1 MDTVNGICGN
11 VYRTLET
18 KGHVCAIDVIINS
31 LWKMDNVQS
40 FFSQKVCCLLCTI
53 SAKDHKAVQAE
64 FIISLLHC
72 FNLVQA
78 ILIRDTHQFEWLSGC
93 SEDCAAL
100 CKDSGKIF
108 GCEHTVFTIDQ
119 SFISIIKS
127 INFQFIQIVTQSLYY
142 SSHGS
147 VKSLTV
153 TATGKHTY
161 SFNHDSILHFCVLRI
176 IHIHTYK
183 TCCVLWHIH
192 FQNKDGLF
200 LFII

>member
-93 SEDCAAL
+93 SEDCAA
-100 CKDSGKIF
+100 GVRIP
-108 GCEHTVFTIDQ
+108 E
-119 SFISIIKS
+119 
-127 INFQFIQIVTQSLYY
+127 
-142 SSHGS
+142 
-147 VKSLTV
+147 KSLDV
-153 TATGKHTY
+153 
-161 SFNHDSILHFCVLRI
+161 SIRYLP
-176 IHIHTYK
+176 
-183 TCCVLWHIH
+183 
-192 FQNKDGLF
+192 
-200 LFII
+200 

>member
-1 MDTVNGICGN
+1 MD
-11 VYRTLET
+11 L
-18 KGHVCAIDVIINS
+18 
-31 LWKMDNVQS
+31 KMDNVQS

-108 GCEHTVFTIDQ
+108 GGNGTQKTENLLREEGLNIIHLPKTIDNDIYGTDMTFGFQ
-119 SFISIIKS
+119 SAVTFLISYGISGIRMIS
-127 INFQFIQIVTQSLYY
+127 APP
-142 SSHGS
+142 
-147 VKSLTV
+147 
-153 TATGKHTY
+153 ATPA
-161 SFNHDSILHFCVLRI
+161 
-176 IHIHTYK
+176 
-183 TCCVLWHIH
+183 
-192 FQNKDGLF
+192 
-200 LFII
+200 